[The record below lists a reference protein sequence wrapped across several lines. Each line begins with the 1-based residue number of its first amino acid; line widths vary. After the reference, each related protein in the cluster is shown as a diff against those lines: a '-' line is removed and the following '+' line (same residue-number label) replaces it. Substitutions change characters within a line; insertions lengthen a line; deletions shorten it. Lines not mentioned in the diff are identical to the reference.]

1 MGETAPKGDR
11 RGGLSRTGTWEYSPA
26 SAFIADRALVPIPP
40 SKARGSS
47 LFSAP
52 LAAPRRPIRRLDRRR
67 RSVTYPIPSG
77 T

>member
-11 RGGLSRTGTWEYSPA
+11 RGGLSRTGTWEHSSA

-40 SKARGSS
+40 SKARGPS

-52 LAAPRRPIRRLDRRR
+52 LAAPRRPGRGLDRRP
-67 RSVTYPIPSG
+67 RSVTYPIPRG